1 MRATEVTRKFRA
13 MPPLPTESV
22 PGITRLPLSPIA
34 SNSHGE
40 SSDHLQ
46 DWLIE
51 PFQPIALPQLNSKAA
66 MLNRLDNK
74 YIVGASVLRNAI
86 PRLAEHF
93 DILEIDGKRDFT
105 YLTCYFD
112 DREFTSYFEHHNGRR
127 QRCKVRVRKY
137 ADMRQCFIEVKL
149 KDKRGITVKKR
160 LHYPY
165 EKYGELDAKAMAF
178 IQAAYGDFYGRKFEL
193 ELRPLLEISYQR
205 VTLVAKNGGERMTID
220 FGLSF
225 AGIDQ
230 SHAIDEDISI
240 VETKS
245 ANGNGIADKLLRELH
260 QHPTSRCS
268 KYCMGVAILGVV
280 DRHNNFLPVLRKVN
294 AVPSSKRGSVI
305 DFGHFPSAGEH
316 SSAPIFQNRE
326 KNHAA

>member
-1 MRATEVTRKFRA
+1 MPALSTQSVQGHLRL
-13 MPPLPTESV
+13 PPLPVAGNGHDEFS
-22 PGITRLPLSPIA
+22 GS
-34 SNSHGE
+34 
-40 SSDHLQ
+40 LQ
-46 DWLIE
+46 DWLID
-51 PFQPIALPQLNSKAA
+51 PFQPITLPQLNSKAA

-74 YIVGASVLRNAI
+74 YIVAAAVLRQAL
-86 PRLAEHF
+86 PQLAGHF
-93 DILEIDGKRDFT
+93 DILEIAGKRDFT

-160 LHYPY
+160 LDHPY
-165 EKYGELDAKAMAF
+165 EKYGELDARAEEF
-178 IQAAYGDFYGRKFEL
+178 IRLTYAEFYGRKFEL

-205 VTLVAKNGGERMTID
+205 VSLVAKNGGERMTID

-225 AGIDQ
+225 AGVDR
-230 SHAIDEDISI
+230 SHAIDERVVI

-260 QHPTSRCS
+260 QHPTKRCS
-268 KYCMGVAILGVV
+268 KYCIGAATLGLVGK
-280 DRHNNFLPVLRKVN
+280 HNNFLPVLRKVN
-294 AVPSSKRGSVI
+294 ALPAPAGVTVQAGSQFAAPSRQPVATGI
-305 DFGHFPSAGEH
+305 ARLRTGNEA
-316 SSAPIFQNRE
+316 
-326 KNHAA
+326 